1 MTFAALSLVTF
12 ALAVFA
18 LTRQRLLWGVIGV
31 GAHSLALAGV
41 YLLLAAPDVALTE
54 AAVGFALVTFVY
66 LLALRRTGRLVVAAT
81 EAPPLLYMENE
92 RVMGLE
98 WEILKRFGRWLH
110 RDVEVLWVP
119 RAELRRLLTSGE
131 AELAAGGFLPGE
143 EDTAL
148 RTTRMLIPTRMLRVR
163 VPGRRGPVVA
173 VRGDRGADLLPKRGT
188 TVDSAEDL
196 AEAMDSGVASGAV
209 IDALRLWMWRM
220 RGFGKDW
227 EVRPAEEDLGFRM
240 AVAPENEEL
249 HRDLECFLAELAAS
263 GELETLVERYL
274 R

>member
-1 MTFAALSLVTF
+1 MTFAVLSLVTF

-81 EAPPLLYMENE
+81 ESPPLLYMENE

-119 RAELRRLLTSGE
+119 RADIPRLLKSGE
-131 AELAAGGFLPGE
+131 AELAAGGFLPGD
-143 EDTAL
+143 EDAAL
-148 RTTRMLIPTRMLRVR
+148 RTTRMIVPTRILQVR
-163 VPGRRGPVVA
+163 VPGRAGPVVA

-188 TVDSAEDL
+188 TVDGAEDL
-196 AEAMDSGVASGAV
+196 IEAIDSGAASGALL
-209 IDALRLWMWRM
+209 DAMRLWIWRM
-220 RGFGKDW
+220 RGWGEGL
-227 EVRPAEEDLGFRM
+227 EVQPAEEDLGFRM
-240 AVAPENEEL
+240 AVAPGSEEL

-263 GELETLVERYL
+263 GELEALVERYL